1 MEITSPLN
9 VVESVMFGLLV
20 ASAAGPLIRF
30 LDRANERWLGGMR
43 TRLEELGIQM
53 PYFNVAMRWWW
64 VAVVAVWVLLAYGLN
79 MKPIAAVLAIFLV
92 SLPGTALSYAA
103 EVRRIRLRDQMVIAC
118 RVLASQ
124 LTAGP
129 NITNGLREVVPGLS
143 MPIKAEFQRMSE
155 EHFRHGFTV
164 QEVLTGFRD
173 RMKID
178 AVSLFCNVMVA
189 CYQNG
194 GDASVV
200 VRKISES
207 LEQLQRVELK
217 KNTYTAAGRMQVGI
231 LAVFPLLFMGMMH
244 LMDPKSVQLMLHSYY
259 GQLALAV
266 VMIMTYIAVRW
277 TMKILEA
284 ID

>member
-1 MEITSPLN
+1 MTNSLN
-9 VVESVMFGLLV
+9 ILESAMFGLLV
-20 ASAAGPLIRF
+20 ASAAGPAIRF
-30 LDRANERWLGGMR
+30 LDTMNERWLGSIR
-43 TRLEELGIQM
+43 ARLEELGIRL
-53 PYFNVAMRWWW
+53 PWFHLAMRWWW
-64 VAVVAVWVLLAYGLN
+64 VALIVVWMFVAHGLN
-79 MKPIAAVLAIFLV
+79 MKPIAAVLALFLI
-92 SLPGTALSYAA
+92 SLPGTLLKYIA
-103 EVRRIRLRDQMVIAC
+103 EKRRIRLRDQMVIAC

-129 NITNGLREVVPGLS
+129 NISNGLREVVPGLPLP
-143 MPIKAEFQRMSE
+143 MKTEFQRMSD

-164 QEVLTGFRD
+164 QEVLAGFRD

-178 AVSLFCNVMVA
+178 AVSLFCNVLVA

-217 KNTYTAAGRMQVGI
+217 KNTYTASGRMQVGI
-231 LAVFPLLFMGMMH
+231 LAAFPLLFMGLMHMM
-244 LMDPKSVQLMLHSYY
+244 DARSVQLMLHSHY

-266 VMIMTYIAVRW
+266 VMVMTYIAVRW
-277 TMKILEA
+277 TMKILDA

>member
-1 MEITSPLN
+1 MIHSLDII
-9 VVESVMFGLLV
+9 ESVMFGLLA
-20 ASAAGPLIRF
+20 ASAASPVIHI
-30 LDRANERWLGGMR
+30 LDTTNERWLGKIR
-43 TRLEELGIQM
+43 IRLDELGIRL
-53 PYFNVAMRWWW
+53 PHFHLAMRWWW
-64 VAVVAVWVLLAYGLN
+64 LAVIVVWAFLAHGFD

-92 SLPGTALSYAA
+92 SLPGTLLEYAA
-103 EVRRIRLRDQMVIAC
+103 EKRRIRLRDQMVIAC

-129 NITNGLREVVPGLS
+129 NITNGIREVVPGLP
-143 MPIKAEFQRMSE
+143 MPIKAEFQRMSD

-164 QEVLTGFRD
+164 HEVLAGFRD

-178 AVSLFCNVMVA
+178 AVSLFCNVLVA

-217 KNTYTAAGRMQVGI
+217 KNTYTASGRLQVGI
-231 LAVFPLLFMGMMH
+231 LAVFPMLFMGLMHMM
-244 LMDPKSVQLMLHSYY
+244 DAKSVQLMLHSYY
-259 GQLALAV
+259 GQIALAI
-266 VMIMTYIAVRW
+266 VMVMTYIAVRW
-277 TMKILEA
+277 TMKILDA
-284 ID
+284 IE

>member
-1 MEITSPLN
+1 MTNGLN
-9 VVESVMFGLLV
+9 IIESAMFGLMA
-20 ASAAGPLIRF
+20 ASAAGPAIRF
-30 LDRANERWLGGMR
+30 LDAMNERWLGGIR
-43 TRLEELGIQM
+43 ARLEELGIRLPWFQL
-53 PYFNVAMRWWW
+53 AMRWWW
-64 VAVVAVWVLLAYGLN
+64 VAVIVVWVFLAHGLN

-92 SLPGTALSYAA
+92 SLPATLLEYAA
-103 EVRRIRLRDQMVIAC
+103 EKRRIRLRDQMVIAC

-129 NITNGLREVVPGLS
+129 NITNGLREVVPGLAL
-143 MPIKAEFQRMSE
+143 PIKAEFQRMSD

-164 QEVLTGFRD
+164 QEVLAGFRD

-178 AVSLFCNVMVA
+178 AVSLFCNVLAA

-217 KNTYTAAGRMQVGI
+217 KNTYTASGRLQVGI
-231 LAVFPLLFMGMMH
+231 LAVFPLLFMGLMYMM
-244 LMDPKSVQLMLHSYY
+244 DARSVQLMLHSYY

-266 VMIMTYIAVRW
+266 VMVMTYIAVRW
-277 TMKILEA
+277 TMKILDA

>member
-1 MEITSPLN
+1 MTNNLN
-9 VVESVMFGLLV
+9 ILESFMFGLLV
-20 ASAAGPLIRF
+20 ASAAGPVTRF
-30 LDRANERWLGGMR
+30 LDATNERWLGNIR
-43 TRLEELGIQM
+43 VRLEELGIRLPHFQI
-53 PYFNVAMRWWW
+53 AMRWWW
-64 VAVVAVWVLLAYGLN
+64 VAVIIVWAFVAHGMN
-79 MKPIAAVLAIFLV
+79 MKPIAAVLAIFMI
-92 SLPGTALSYAA
+92 SLPGTLLEYAA
-103 EVRRIRLRDQMVIAC
+103 EKRRIRLRDQMVIAC

-129 NITNGLREVVPGLS
+129 NITNGLREVVPGLP
-143 MPIKAEFQRMSE
+143 MPMKAEFQRMSD

-164 QEVLTGFRD
+164 QEVLAGFRD

-178 AVSLFCNVMVA
+178 AVSLFCNVLVA

-217 KNTYTAAGRMQVGI
+217 KNTYTASGRLQVGI
-231 LAVFPLLFMGMMH
+231 LAVFPLLFMGLMHMM
-244 LMDPKSVQLMLHSYY
+244 DAKSVQLMLHSHY
-259 GQLALAV
+259 GQLALAI
-266 VMIMTYIAVRW
+266 VMVMTYIAVRW
-277 TMKILEA
+277 TMKILDA